1 MKKLILLTA
10 LIFSFHSKAQITSD
24 LNLMPWPQEIQE
36 TSENFLILPDFT
48 ITVNKNPSNRIKVAG
63 TKFLRRLSGRSGI
76 FFKNGFIQETASASL
91 EINYERT
98 GNLQIHEVESYELS
112 VSRDKIKLSAT
123 TDIGIVY
130 GLETLLQLLDNNA
143 DAFFFH
149 GTEIKD
155 FPRFTWR
162 GIMIDV
168 ARHFQPL
175 EVLKRNLDAMAAVKM
190 NVFHWHLSDDQGFR
204 VEIKSHPKLTEKG
217 SDGLYY
223 TQNQIKDLVKYA
235 GDRGIRVVPEID
247 VPGHATAILAA
258 YPEIGSVKDTAYTI
272 ERNSGIFHPTL
283 DPTNERTYEILDDV
297 FREMAALFPDKYFH
311 IGGDENEGKHWDK
324 NPEIQTFKKKHDLKT
339 NHDLQTFFNIR
350 LEEILQGYGK
360 TLMGWEEI
368 MTDKMPTTALI
379 HSWKGIN
386 EGVEPGGSLVAAA
399 KRGYNTILSNGYY
412 IDLLLSAK
420 DHYST
425 DPMPRPELL
434 TPEERKRILGGEATM
449 WSELVTDL
457 SIDSRLW
464 PRSIAIAERFWSNKN
479 LRDFES
485 MYKRMEPVSF
495 RLEDLGISHIRNR
508 DVILRNLTGNQSI
521 QSLVKLTKA
530 YEPLK
535 VYTRNAGGI
544 EYQTYSPF
552 TLFADASNADA
563 SDALLFD
570 KLTSDFISS
579 HDETAKE
586 KLLQL
591 LSEWVKNNENFEKLT
606 MNPLLQNIAP
616 LSKNLSTLSKQVY
629 QIISEGEIKV
639 DDYNALKANY
649 FKLEKPVQDV
659 EFASLNSFKRIIEFY
674 VQKNSEKLDLNNSS
688 IHH

>member
-1 MKKLILLTA
+1 
-10 LIFSFHSKAQITSD
+10 
-24 LNLMPWPQEIQE
+24 
-36 TSENFLILPDFT
+36 
-48 ITVNKNPSNRIKVAG
+48 
-63 TKFLRRLSGRSGI
+63 
-76 FFKNGFIQETASASL
+76 
-91 EINYERT
+91 
-98 GNLQIHEVESYELS
+98 
-112 VSRDKIKLSAT
+112 
-123 TDIGIVY
+123 
-130 GLETLLQLLDNNA
+130 
-143 DAFFFH
+143 
-149 GTEIKD
+149 
-155 FPRFTWR
+155 
-162 GIMIDV
+162 
-168 ARHFQPL
+168 
-175 EVLKRNLDAMAAVKM
+175 
-190 NVFHWHLSDDQGFR
+190 
-204 VEIKSHPKLTEKG
+204 
-217 SDGLYY
+217 
-223 TQNQIKDLVKYA
+223 
-235 GDRGIRVVPEID
+235 
-247 VPGHATAILAA
+247 
-258 YPEIGSVKDTAYTI
+258 
-272 ERNSGIFHPTL
+272 
-283 DPTNERTYEILDDV
+283 
-297 FREMAALFPDKYFH
+297 
-311 IGGDENEGKHWDK
+311 
-324 NPEIQTFKKKHDLKT
+324 
-339 NHDLQTFFNIR
+339 
-350 LEEILQGYGK
+350 
-360 TLMGWEEI
+360 
-368 MTDKMPTTALI
+368 
-379 HSWKGIN
+379 
-386 EGVEPGGSLVAAA
+386 
-399 KRGYNTILSNGYY
+399 
-412 IDLLLSAK
+412 
-420 DHYST
+420 
-425 DPMPRPELL
+425 MPRPELL